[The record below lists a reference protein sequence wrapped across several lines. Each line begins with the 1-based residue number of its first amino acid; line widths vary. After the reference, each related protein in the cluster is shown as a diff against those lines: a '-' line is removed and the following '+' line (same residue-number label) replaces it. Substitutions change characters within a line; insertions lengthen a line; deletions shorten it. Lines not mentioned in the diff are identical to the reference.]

1 MGTLSQRVLTKWTG
15 AAIFGTAMDV
25 GLGTIGTIASSKQQ
39 GDSFAVTAGKVAM
52 DFATGALMGPAASLI
67 YFGVTTGYDMMMQ
80 GAKQNGELQKQM
92 KYVGSGRVGSGHFN
106 MSGAGYTMRQRAINQ
121 LRANGQNI
129 NSVLGNEARNYM
141 KSAQNYY

>member
-15 AAIFGTAMDV
+15 SAILGTAMDV
-25 GLGTIGTIASSKQQ
+25 GFGTVGTFASSRQQ
-39 GDSFAVTAGKVAM
+39 EDSFAVTVGKVAI
-52 DFATGALMGPAASLI
+52 DAATGALMGPVASLA
-67 YFGVTTGYDMMMQ
+67 YFGITTGYEVMMQ
-80 GAKQNGELQKQM
+80 TSKMNAEFQKNM
-92 KYVGSGRVGSGHFN
+92 KYVGSGRVGSGYFN